1 MNTHFYK
8 AAKYLKFIPMNL
20 LSKMTSQSVVLPFYH
35 TVSDSE
41 SIHIKHL
48 YQIKSVTQFEKELDF
63 LLKNFKPID
72 FLEYRKCILE
82 DIPLKN
88 RFLLTFD
95 DGLKE
100 FYTIVAP
107 ILKRKGIPA
116 MNFLNSAFVD
126 NKDLFYRYKVSV
138 LIEKLHTST
147 FSVSTQ
153 QFINQWFL
161 EQGISHDKNYKGLL
175 SVTYQQKEKLDI
187 LAQIISVDFKDY
199 LNEEEPYLT
208 TKQINEL
215 IQQGFHFGAH
225 SIDHPPYHK
234 IPLEEQ
240 LRQTKESIH
249 NISTDFK
256 LKYNTFSFPF
266 TDFNVSKTFFNEL
279 KFNVGLTFGC
289 AGLKNDSVNFNKQR
303 IPFEIDGYN
312 GEEILRGEYLYYIFK
327 SLFNKNT
334 IHRC

>member
-8 AAKYLKFIPMNL
+8 AAKYLKFIPINL
-20 LSKMTSQSVVLPFYH
+20 LSKLTRKSIILPFYH
-35 TVSDSE
+35 IVSDTE

-48 YQIKSVTQFEKELDF
+48 YQTKSIKQFEKELDF

-82 DIPLKN
+82 DMPLKN

-100 FYTIVAP
+100 FYTIIAP

-116 MNFLNSAFVD
+116 MNFLNSGFVD

-138 LIEKLHTST
+138 LIEKLQTST

-153 QFINQWFL
+153 HAIKQWFL
-161 EQGISHDKNYKGLL
+161 EQGITLDDNYKELL
-175 SVTYQQKEKLDI
+175 RVTYQQKETLDS
-187 LAQIISVDFKDY
+187 LAQIISFDFKDY

-208 TKQINEL
+208 SKQINEL
-215 IQQGFHFGAH
+215 IEQGFHFGAH
-225 SIDHPPYHK
+225 SIDHPPYHT
-234 IPLEEQ
+234 IHLEEQ

-249 NISTDFK
+249 TISSDFN
-256 LKYNTFSFPF
+256 LNYNTFSFPF
-266 TDFNVSKTFFNEL
+266 TDFNVPKAFFNDI
-279 KFNVGLTFGC
+279 KSNVELTFGC
-289 AGLKNDSVNFNKQR
+289 AGLKNDSLNFNKQR
-303 IPFEIDGYN
+303 IPFEIDGFN

-327 SLFNKNT
+327 SFLNKNT
-334 IHRC
+334 IHRN